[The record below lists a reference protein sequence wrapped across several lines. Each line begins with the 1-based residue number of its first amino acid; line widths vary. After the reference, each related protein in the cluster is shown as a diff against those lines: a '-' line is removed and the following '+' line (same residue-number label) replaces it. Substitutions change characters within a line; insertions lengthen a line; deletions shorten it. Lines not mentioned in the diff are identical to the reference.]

1 MEALQREYEEL
12 LDTQHFDAEELDYSV
27 LDRHIARLTLL
38 ARVANSGITVYDMF
52 RRRHVFASYNFSELF
67 HYDMEGIEAEDT
79 DYFSRHIH
87 PDDLWTLHRN
97 GIVCMRYMLEHKE
110 LAPDMKLINEYRVEA
125 CGHYVRVIEQFQVL
139 EFDRR
144 GNVWLSLSMLDVSP
158 NQGAL
163 DGVRSQLLNFRT
175 GKVVPFPFSEESG
188 REPLLSGREREIL
201 RLIGRGKLSKEI
213 ADELA
218 ISVHTVNTHRQR
230 ILEKL
235 NVDNSIEAVRYA
247 SVHGL
252 LE

>member
-1 MEALQREYEEL
+1 MEALQREYERL
-12 LDTQHFDAEELDYSV
+12 LDAQHFDAGELDYSV
-27 LDRHIARLTLL
+27 LDRHIARLSLL
-38 ARVANSGITVYDMF
+38 ARVANSGISVYDMF
-52 RRRHVFASYNFSELF
+52 RRRHVFVSYNFSELF
-67 HYDMEGIEAEDT
+67 HYDMKGIESEDT
-79 DYFSRHIH
+79 AYFSRHIH

-97 GIVCMRYMLEHKE
+97 GIACMRYLMEYRE
-110 LAPDMKLINEYRVEA
+110 LAPDVKLINEYRVEA
-125 CGHYVRVIEQFQVL
+125 CGRYVRVIEQFQVL
-139 EFDRR
+139 EFDPR

-175 GKVVPFPFSEESG
+175 GKVIPFPPPCERES
-188 REPLLSGREREIL
+188 PLSGREREIL

-252 LE
+252 LG